1 MISIV
6 TGTLNRQNLLP
17 DLIDNTVNSDNR
29 IELILVDGGS
39 TDGTIEYI
47 KNLNHSN
54 IKLIEVGERSSY
66 PHFMNLGIQNS
77 SYDLICQWND
87 DVLLVNTWGEV
98 IDEISNDYDF
108 YLFDWKF
115 GTKDDMKNH
124 RWLSGEDSSH
134 PNKGWCLLN
143 NIENPDPVTGN
154 NEIVMNYGI
163 YKKQI
168 FKKIGLYNNDYHYYG
183 ADADMALR
191 AYHFGYK
198 VKDLRNI
205 KVCTLPVDKRAIL
218 YPNEMEIFNK
228 NKNFYENK
236 ILPESIKFLI

>member
-6 TGTLNRQNLLP
+6 TGTLNRVHLLN
-17 DLIDNTVNSDNR
+17 DLIENTVNSDNR
-29 IELILVDGGS
+29 VELILVDGGS

-47 KNLNHSN
+47 KNLNHPN
-54 IKLIEVGERSSY
+54 IKLIEVGGRSSY
-66 PHFMNLGIQNS
+66 PHFMNLGIENS

-87 DVLLVNTWGEV
+87 DVLLVNTWQEV
-98 IDEISNDYDF
+98 LNEITDEYDF

-115 GTKDDMKNH
+115 GSKDDMKNH
-124 RWLSGEDSSH
+124 RWLSGEDSNH

-143 NIENPDPVTGN
+143 NIENPDPSTGN

-163 YKKQI
+163 YRKKI
-168 FKKIGLYNNDYHYYG
+168 FKEIGLYNDDYHYYG

-191 AYHFGYK
+191 SYHFGYK

-218 YPNEMEIFNK
+218 YPNEMDIFNK
-228 NKNFYENK
+228 NKNLYENK
-236 ILPESIKFLI
+236 IIPKSIKYLI